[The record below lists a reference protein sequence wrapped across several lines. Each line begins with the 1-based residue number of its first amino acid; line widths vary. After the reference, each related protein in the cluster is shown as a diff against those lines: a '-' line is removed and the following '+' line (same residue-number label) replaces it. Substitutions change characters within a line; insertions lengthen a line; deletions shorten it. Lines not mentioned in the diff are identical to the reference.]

1 MSTDRLSGIAML
13 HAHNEMRVDTEAVND
28 FVGRSIDKIQ
38 ELPTNGGLTAS
49 PPPLAVHLRA
59 GYAPVYIL

>member
-1 MSTDRLSGIAML
+1 ML

-38 ELPTNGGLTAS
+38 ELPTNGGLTALP
-49 PPPLAVHLRA
+49 PPPLAGFFAYTSFTGWLR
-59 GYAPVYIL
+59 P